1 MPSDQEEQ
9 DFINCQ
15 QYWLT
20 LKRRWLLIALIIGSV
35 FGLTGLLTFS
45 QKPIYEAQGKLLF
58 NKQSGVSSL
67 TGISEQVGQLS
78 GVTNLSNPLETEAEV
93 IRSNTISQKT
103 IDSLKLTDE
112 EGNPLE
118 LDAFLRRL
126 TVKSVR
132 GTDILQISY
141 RSTDSQE
148 TAKVINSLM
157 SAYLDNNILVNRSE
171 ARAAREFLDKQ
182 LPIVEAKVTES
193 ELALRLF
200 KEKYKIVSLAQEANE
215 GVKGLNE
222 LSNEITRLQAQLAD
236 ARSRSGALQQQ
247 LALTTKQAVALSKLS
262 QSNAVQQVLTE
273 YRKVQDQLAVER
285 SRYTDDHPVIINLL
299 EKEQALRE
307 HLERRVSQTVG
318 VDESIEEE
326 NLQVGQLQQTL
337 TADLVQMEV
346 QRLGLENQ
354 VGVLMK
360 AFLRYQARMR
370 SLPRLEQ
377 TQLRL
382 ERQLQ
387 VARTSYEQMLK
398 RLQDVQVVENQ
409 NVGNARVISEAL
421 IPKKPISPRIALN
434 LALGGFLG
442 IFAALG
448 IALLLESVDKSVKT
462 AEEAKR
468 LLNYALLG
476 TIPIFDQKAR
486 LANDEKPTELPVLNN
501 PYSSVNAAFEMLQIN
516 LGFTLSDKELK
527 VIVVSSSVMGEGK
540 SFIAANLA
548 VATAQMGK
556 RVLLIDADMRRPHQH
571 EVWETPNMMGLSNV
585 LVGQA
590 EFAKTAKEVV
600 INLDLLTAGTIP
612 PNPVVL
618 LDSQRMASLIAQARE
633 EYDCIIIDTPP
644 LSMLAD
650 AMIVGNL
657 ADGMLLVARPGV
669 VNSEA
674 AKATKALLEHSR
686 VPVLG
691 MVVNGVEID
700 HYHYNYYGYYYSNSG
715 EKHSRKKDKMKSGLS
730 KITGLRLL

>member
-9 DFINCQ
+9 DFINFQ
-15 QYWLT
+15 QYCLT

-35 FGLTGLLTFS
+35 FGLTGLVTFS
-45 QKPIYEAQGKLLF
+45 QKPVYEANGKLLF

-67 TGISEQVGQLS
+67 TGVSEQVGQLS

-93 IRSNTISQKT
+93 IRSNTISLKT
-103 IDSLKLTDE
+103 IADLQLKDA
-112 EGNPLE
+112 EGNLLE
-118 LDAFLRRL
+118 LDAFLRLL

-132 GTDILQISY
+132 GTDILQLSY
-141 RSTDSQE
+141 RSTDAQE
-148 TAKVINSLM
+148 AAKVINSLM
-157 SAYLDNNILVNRSE
+157 SAYLENNILVNRSE

-182 LPIVEAKVTES
+182 LPQVEAKVAES
-193 ELALRLF
+193 ELALRMF
-200 KEKYKIVSLAQEANE
+200 KEKYQVVSLGEEAKE
-215 GVKGLNE
+215 GVKQLND
-222 LSNEITRLQAQLAD
+222 LSNQMTRLQAQLAD
-236 ARSRSGALQQQ
+236 ARSRSGALQKQ
-247 LALTTKQAVALSKLS
+247 LALTTKQAVALSTLS

-285 SRYTDDHPVIINLL
+285 SRYTDEHPVIVNLL
-299 EKEQALRE
+299 EKEQALRQ

-318 VDESIEEE
+318 INESIEEQD
-326 NLQVGQLQQTL
+326 LQVGQLQQTL
-337 TADLVQMEV
+337 TTDLVQIEV

-360 AFLRYQARMR
+360 AFVLYQARMR

-421 IPKKPISPRIALN
+421 LPKKPISPRIALN

-468 LLNYALLG
+468 LLNYPLLG

-486 LANDEKPTELPVLNN
+486 LANGEKSTELPVLNN

-571 EVWETPNMMGLSNV
+571 DVWQIPNMMGLSNV
-585 LVGQA
+585 LVGQS
-590 EFAKTAKEVV
+590 EFGKTTKEVV
-600 INLDLLTAGTIP
+600 VNLDLLTAGTIP

-618 LDSQRMASLIAQARE
+618 LDSQRMASLIAQAKE
-633 EYDCIIIDTPP
+633 DYDYIIIDTPP
-644 LSMLAD
+644 MSMLAD
-650 AMIVGNL
+650 AMIVSNL

-669 VNSEA
+669 VNSAA
-674 AKATKALLEHSR
+674 AKATKDLLEHSR
-686 VPVLG
+686 VGVLG
-691 MVVNGVEID
+691 MVVNGVESD
-700 HYHYNYYGYYYSNSG
+700 HYRHNYYDYYYSNSG
-715 EKHSRKKDKMKSGLS
+715 EKHSRNKDKIKSGLS
-730 KITGLRLL
+730 KISGS